1 MGHHRKNS
9 VVGIGTALVV
19 AVTLL
24 VAGCTRSIPVAEPTT
39 AAPSTAAPDSSTSL
53 GGSTAAPTTATPVPP
68 RPVVRGIAENL
79 ASVPLP
85 AIAAATKRGG
95 TSNPVRP
102 VDEEPLTSDGKPEV
116 LYVGAE
122 FCPYCA
128 GERWA
133 MVVALSKFGTFSGL
147 TTIHSS
153 EGDVPTLSFLDAT
166 YSSEFVS
173 FNPIE
178 LQGQDREPL
187 EEATEAERALFERL
201 GRGGFPFIDFGGTAV
216 QSGGSVDVTNLIDR
230 DPEEIAATLA
240 ASTDSDT
247 DPTSL
252 EGNVNAVAGGF
263 ITTICGLTGDQ
274 PAEVCAAFDTTI

>member
-1 MGHHRKNS
+1 M
-9 VVGIGTALVV
+9 GTALVV

-24 VAGCTRSIPVAEPTT
+24 TVGCTRSIPVAGPTTAVPST
-39 AAPSTAAPDSSTSL
+39 AAPSTIAPDTAGSPD
-53 GGSTAAPTTATPVPP
+53 GSTAAPTTNAPDVT
-68 RPVVRGIAENL
+68 RPVDPDITEHL
-79 ASVPLP
+79 ASVPLA

-95 TSNPVRP
+95 STNPVRP
-102 VDEEPLTSDGKPEV
+102 VDEAPITADGKPEV

-147 TTIHSS
+147 TTFHSS
-153 EGDVPTLSFLDAT
+153 VGDVPTLSFRHAT
-166 YSSEFVS
+166 YESSHLS

-178 LQGQDREPL
+178 LQGQDHEPL
-187 EEATEAERALFERL
+187 EEATATERELFERL
-201 GRGGFPFIDFGGTAV
+201 GRGAFPFIDFGGTAV
-216 QSGGSVDVTNLIDR
+216 QSGGSVEVTNLIHR
-230 DPEEIAATLA
+230 DPEEIAAMLA
-240 ASTDSDT
+240 ASTEADT

-274 PAEVCAAFDTTI
+274 PAEVCGAFDTTI